1 VVDLKSIL
9 DVGVPILAFTT
20 LLAVGLDLAPEDFAR
35 VKRARAY
42 GGK

>member
-9 DVGVPILAFTT
+9 DVGALILAFTT
-20 LLAVGLDLAPEDFAR
+20 LLAVGLDLAPEDLPR
-35 VKRARAY
+35 VRRAPAY